1 LRSWGTWPSPSFAD
15 GRLAKSR
22 GDTQNLGN
30 ASAAH
35 SANIVEVATKEDSR
49 AAILLL
55 LLALA
60 GAVVR
65 ILGGGQ
71 GAPGAVGYRPTDAER
86 PSQDSVA
93 AVASRLARPLAR
105 DERIDLDRASIEDLT
120 RLPRIGPALAARIV
134 RDRETHG
141 PFGSV
146 EGLER
151 VAGIGPTV
159 LEALRPHVS
168 VSGRPSPRSGSRN
181 PPGKVS
187 LNTAAANELA
197 QLPGI
202 GTVRARAIVEDRR
215 RNGPY
220 RVLDDLRRV
229 QGIGPSTVERLRG
242 RVSIP

>member
-1 LRSWGTWPSPSFAD
+1 M
-15 GRLAKSR
+15 
-22 GDTQNLGN
+22 
-30 ASAAH
+30 H
-35 SANIVEVATKEDSR
+35 SANLGEVATKEDCR

-60 GAVVR
+60 GAAAR

-105 DERIDLDRASIEDLT
+105 DERIDVDRASIEDLT

-146 EGLER
+146 EALER
-151 VAGIGPTV
+151 VAGIGSTV
-159 LEALRPHVS
+159 LEALRPHVT
-168 VSGRPSPRSGSRN
+168 VSGRPSRRSGSRN

-187 LNTAAANELA
+187 LNTATANELA

-202 GTVRARAIVEDRR
+202 GRVRAEAIVEDRR

-220 RVLDDLRRV
+220 RELDDLRRV
-229 QGIGPSTVERLRG
+229 RGVGPFTLGQLRG